1 MGSTMRRRPLG
12 ISFIAVLYFCG
23 AAGYSALLLVWLFS
37 RDLLVNGIERISP
50 TESLGP
56 TLLLQMPMAVSVYFL
71 VMTTFCAVVGRG
83 LWKVQRW
90 SWAVTLLF
98 LTLSL
103 VFDASLL
110 VHLFT
115 HLSSWLIS
123 LALLRLLFL
132 AALLAYLCA
141 PGTRRAFARNQGT
154 AASV

>member
-1 MGSTMRRRPLG
+1 LG
-12 ISFIAVLYFCG
+12 ISFIAVLCFCG
-23 AAGYSALLLVWLFS
+23 AAGYLALLLAWLFS

-56 TLLLQMPMAVSVYFL
+56 TLLLQMPIAVSFYFAL
-71 VMTTFCAVVGRG
+71 MAAFCAVVGIG
-83 LWKVQRW
+83 LCKLQKW

-98 LTLSL
+98 VAISL

-154 AASV
+154 AASI